1 MKTTLKIFA
10 LSVALFGISNISFGQ
25 NTATETASSSVT
37 IIKPITIDK
46 ARDLQFGSIVSSSTE
61 DIVVTATA
69 VESTVVTT
77 TGATTGN
84 PLAITSATRTS
95 AQFDIEGDPD
105 ATFSI
110 DLDDTV
116 DMAGDGDAI
125 TVTLTKN
132 LLNAGNV
139 LEDGVAVL
147 YVGGSF
153 TIPAGQVA
161 GVYTGTFDVTVAYE

>member
-1 MKTTLKIFA
+1 MKTTLKVFA

-84 PLAITSATRTS
+84 P
-95 AQFDIEGDPD
+95 
-105 ATFSI
+105 
-110 DLDDTV
+110 
-116 DMAGDGDAI
+116 
-125 TVTLTKN
+125 
-132 LLNAGNV
+132 
-139 LEDGVAVL
+139 
-147 YVGGSF
+147 
-153 TIPAGQVA
+153 
-161 GVYTGTFDVTVAYE
+161 

>member
-1 MKTTLKIFA
+1 
-10 LSVALFGISNISFGQ
+10 
-25 NTATETASSSVT
+25 
-37 IIKPITIDK
+37 
-46 ARDLQFGSIVSSSTE
+46 
-61 DIVVTATA
+61 
-69 VESTVVTT
+69 
-77 TGATTGN
+77 
-84 PLAITSATRTS
+84 
-95 AQFDIEGDPD
+95 
-105 ATFSI
+105 
-110 DLDDTV
+110 
-116 DMAGDGDAI
+116 MAGDGDAI